1 MPHSLSVTVHVD
13 LDLHEVVLSIAGCLT
28 ARTYDSVL
36 PVVAQARGLEPAPRL
51 TLDLLDMQHID
62 VDGLLPLR
70 QAIDLADPEQAVPL
84 SIKAPETLPSCPL
97 SSAAPRADG
106 SDSPSL
112 QLHRR
117 TDAPATAGS
126 DDPRRLP
133 SAAASPTILTERA
146 RRGIAPRSR
155 REEILAGAAEMFAEH
170 GYHGASL
177 RDIAGHIGISHPGL
191 MHHFPSKDSLL
202 HTVIDSLE
210 DRTQRTLEEVERL
223 SVEPEALMQEL
234 AATWHPGALHVRLL
248 ATLAAEAV
256 SGDHPGR
263 FRMARLRRVHENIF
277 EQCFTAYGEQG
288 MLRRGVDPG
297 FAGRALLGLVL
308 NLAVREKT
316 VRAMQGPTHD
326 DGPVQEL
333 ARMMRSFL
341 SKDVVG

>member
-13 LDLHEVVLSIAGCLT
+13 LDLHEVVLAIAGCLT
-28 ARTYDSVL
+28 AQTYLSLL
-36 PVVAQARGLEPAPRL
+36 PVVAQARSLDPAPSI
-51 TLDLLDMQHID
+51 TLDLLDTQHID

-70 QAIDLADPEQAVPL
+70 QAIHLADPEQTVPL
-84 SIKAPETLPSCPL
+84 SIKAPETLPPCPL
-97 SSAAPRADG
+97 SSSAPRADG
-106 SDSPSL
+106 SDSPPL
-112 QLHRR
+112 RLLHRS
-117 TDAPATAGS
+117 DAPATTGS
-126 DDPRRLP
+126 DAPRQLP
-133 SAAASPTILTERA
+133 SGAESTTILTERA
-146 RRGIAPRSR
+146 RRGVAPRSR
-155 REEILAGAAEMFAEH
+155 REEVLTGAAEMFAEH

-210 DRTQRTLEEVERL
+210 DRTQQTLDEVERL
-223 SVEPEALMQEL
+223 SVEPETLMQEL
-234 AATWHPGALHVRLL
+234 AATWHPGALPVRLL
-248 ATLAAEAV
+248 ATLAAESV

-288 MLRRGVDPG
+288 LLRRGVDPG

-316 VRAMQGPTHD
+316 VRAMQGATHD

-341 SKDVVG
+341 SKDAVG

>member
-1 MPHSLSVTVHVD
+1 
-13 LDLHEVVLSIAGCLT
+13 
-28 ARTYDSVL
+28 
-36 PVVAQARGLEPAPRL
+36 
-51 TLDLLDMQHID
+51 
-62 VDGLLPLR
+62 
-70 QAIDLADPEQAVPL
+70 
-84 SIKAPETLPSCPL
+84 
-97 SSAAPRADG
+97 
-106 SDSPSL
+106 
-112 QLHRR
+112 
-117 TDAPATAGS
+117 
-126 DDPRRLP
+126 
-133 SAAASPTILTERA
+133 
-146 RRGIAPRSR
+146 
-155 REEILAGAAEMFAEH
+155 MFAEH

-210 DRTQRTLEEVERL
+210 DRTQQTLEEVERL

-248 ATLAAEAV
+248 ATLAAESV

-341 SKDVVG
+341 SKDAVG

>member
-1 MPHSLSVTVHVD
+1 
-13 LDLHEVVLSIAGCLT
+13 
-28 ARTYDSVL
+28 
-36 PVVAQARGLEPAPRL
+36 
-51 TLDLLDMQHID
+51 
-62 VDGLLPLR
+62 
-70 QAIDLADPEQAVPL
+70 
-84 SIKAPETLPSCPL
+84 
-97 SSAAPRADG
+97 
-106 SDSPSL
+106 
-112 QLHRR
+112 
-117 TDAPATAGS
+117 
-126 DDPRRLP
+126 
-133 SAAASPTILTERA
+133 
-146 RRGIAPRSR
+146 
-155 REEILAGAAEMFAEH
+155 MFAEH

-288 MLRRGVDPG
+288 MLRRGLDPG

-316 VRAMQGPTHD
+316 VRAMQGSAHD
-326 DGPVQEL
+326 DGPIQEL
-333 ARMMRSFL
+333 TRMMRSFL